1 MYIIKNALKCI
12 GRSKGRTILIGA
24 IVLVIALSSCVG
36 LSIRQ
41 AAESAREET
50 LASMS
55 VTATIAFDRS
65 AMMSKLNGSGTG
77 FDRNSFSDMMGMSSS
92 LSLEEYQTYVQNSK
106 SIFSIS

>member
-41 AAESAREET
+41 AAEDEFSFDDEAMGEE
-50 LASMS
+50 AP
-55 VTATIAFDRS
+55 VDA
-65 AMMSKLNGSGTG
+65 
-77 FDRNSFSDMMGMSSS
+77 
-92 LSLEEYQTYVQNSK
+92 EEAPVQE
-106 SIFSIS
+106 

>member
-55 VTATIAFDRS
+55 VTATS
-65 AMMSKLNGSGTG
+65 P
-77 FDRNSFSDMMGMSSS
+77 
-92 LSLEEYQTYVQNSK
+92 
-106 SIFSIS
+106 SIGLP